1 MTHPASNKLE
11 GRPVIFGEVLFDLFP
26 DSAAELGGA
35 PFNVAWHLEGFGLR
49 PLFISRVGRD
59 ENGRKVLERMREWGM
74 DITGI
79 QQDDRYPTGRV
90 AVTFNGSQPGFNILP
105 DQAYDHIDA
114 TRALHPLADRQYSML
129 YHGSLITRSSTA
141 GKTLK
146 KLNEMSLPV
155 FFDVNLR
162 PPWWEMKRVKKQL
175 EAACW
180 VKMNEEE
187 LVRISS
193 GEGTVDDG
201 LEEMARQLFVKYH
214 LEALLITRGAQG
226 AFLIVE
232 NERLVSS
239 SPVKVNNLV
248 DSVGAGD
255 AFSAVMI
262 LAIIHKW
269 PWTLAL
275 QRAGEFARQICRLRG
290 ATSAGP
296 DVYRQ
301 YRQQWRMYD

>member
-1 MTHPASNKLE
+1 MTHPVSTKLE
-11 GRPVIFGEVLFDLFP
+11 DQPVIFGEVLFDLFP

-35 PFNVAWHLEGFGLR
+35 PFNVAWHLRGFGLR
-49 PLFISRVGRD
+49 PLFISRIGRD
-59 ENGRKVLERMREWGM
+59 ENGVKVLERMQEWGM

-90 AVTFNGSQPGFNILP
+90 AVTFNGGQPGFNILP

-114 TRALHPLADRQYSML
+114 TRALHSLADRKYSML
-129 YHGSLITRSSTA
+129 YHGSLITRSSAT
-141 GKTLK
+141 GKALE

-155 FFDVNLR
+155 FFDINLR

-180 VKMNEEE
+180 VKMNDEE

-193 GEGTVDDG
+193 GEEAGGDG
-201 LEEMARQLFVKYH
+201 LEEIARQLFVEYH

-232 NERLVSS
+232 NGRLIP
-239 SPVKVNNLV
+239 SPPVRVNDLV

-262 LAIIHKW
+262 LAIICKW